1 MKKSTVIPLVLGV
14 YLALMASIGWP
25 DYAAGRTSAT
35 FYFGVIIITLA
46 ILVLLHFNL
55 KRRERLRRERLDD
68 LAKSDNNKTKQA

>member
-68 LAKSDNNKTKQA
+68 INRNQTQK

>member
-14 YLALMASIGWP
+14 YLAVMASIGWP

-35 FYFGVIIITLA
+35 FYFGVIITMA